1 MNSTILQVEESKN
14 ERPDVEMSNAQEA
27 FTDQIEQL
35 IDDDGQTRRSSN
47 PRESAASAATSK
59 KKKPPGSYY
68 RNLQKDKDSQLFA
81 GSSRGVSQS
90 SVD

>member
-1 MNSTILQVEESKN
+1 
-14 ERPDVEMSNAQEA
+14 MSNAQEA
-27 FTDQIEQL
+27 VTDQIEQL
-35 IDDDGQTRRSSN
+35 IDDDGQTRRPSN

-59 KKKPPGSYY
+59 KKKPGSYY
-68 RNLQKDKDSQLFA
+68 RNLQKDKDSQAFA